1 MPDLVVRPA
10 TPADIPAITS
20 IYRPAVE
27 TGLASWE
34 YDPPGEGE
42 MLKRY
47 EVIVG
52 AGYPYLVAESGG
64 RVIGYSYA
72 SSYRSRPGYRFT
84 VENSVYVSADVQRT
98 GAGRALLET
107 LIELCTEK
115 GYRQMIAVI
124 GDSGNAPSIG
134 LHRALGFTFCGVM
147 HSIGWKRDRWVDGVY
162 MQLALGKG
170 DSTPPKSS

>member
-10 TPADIPAITS
+10 TPADIAAITS

-34 YDPPGEGE
+34 YDPPDEDE
-42 MLKRY
+42 MLRRY
-47 EVIVG
+47 QAIVG
-52 AGYPYLVAESGG
+52 TGYPYLVAESGG

-72 SSYRSRPGYRFT
+72 SAYRSRPGYRFT
-84 VENSVYVSADVQRT
+84 CENSVYVAGNVQRS
-98 GAGRALLET
+98 GAGRALLAK
-107 LIELCTEK
+107 LIDLCAEQ

-147 HSIGWKRDRWVDGVY
+147 HAIGWKRDRWVDGVY
-162 MQLALGKG
+162 MQRALGEG
-170 DSTPPKSS
+170 DSTPPTG